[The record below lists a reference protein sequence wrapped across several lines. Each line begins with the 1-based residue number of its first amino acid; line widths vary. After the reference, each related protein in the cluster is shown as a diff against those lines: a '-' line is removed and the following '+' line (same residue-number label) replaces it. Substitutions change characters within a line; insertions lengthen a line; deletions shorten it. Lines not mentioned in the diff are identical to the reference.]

1 MSSPSICDLPVEE
14 RCRILVEA
22 LTDHALFLLDPEGRI
37 CSWNAA
43 ATRIT
48 GYTTDAILGHPLS
61 ILDAPDHGTE
71 SLGQDALRIAQDH
84 GKYDILSWCMREN
97 GSRFWA
103 SIVIDPLRSAQN
115 QLIGYAVIIRDITD
129 KRAADACLQ
138 QAREDLFHSQKL
150 EAIGQLTGGVVHDFN
165 NLLTVIVSG
174 TELADRYVGDEPRLK
189 RLIISMRE
197 AALRGEKLTKGL
209 LALSRRGTM
218 QPEPIDVV
226 RRVCTSVALLRQS
239 LCGDI
244 TIRHHVHDDVW
255 PIHADPR
262 QLDLALFNV
271 GISARDAMP
280 RGGRITVKAS
290 NVALAGEKADLHGEY
305 VSIAMHNTGIAMAAD
320 MKASALDDLLT
331 TRDVGRGYGL
341 GLKHACGFARQSGG
355 ALTIDCE
362 PDVGTTVTFYLPAV
376 RPGVAVRATMRAPD
390 MSQGRSDG
398 VPTAVM
404 ESNGQGEGTILLVED
419 DPDVSELTTGL
430 LESEGYAVK
439 TAEDGPTALRL
450 LRDGL
455 HADLVLSDIMMP
467 GGMNG
472 AELAVTIRE
481 EFPTVFVLLTT
492 GYAAAAASTLAQQ
505 FPVIRKPFRRA
516 ELMDTVGKILGG

>member
-22 LTDHALFLLDPEGRI
+22 LTDHALFLLDPEGHI

-43 ATRIT
+43 AGRIT
-48 GYTTDAILGHPLS
+48 GYTTDSILGRPLS
-61 ILDAPDHGTE
+61 VLDALDHGAE
-71 SLGQDALRIAQDH
+71 SQRLDVLRIAQDR
-84 GKYDILSWCMREN
+84 GKYDTLGWCLREN

-103 SIVIDPLRSAQN
+103 STVIDPLRNAQD

-138 QAREDLFHSQKL
+138 QAREDLFQSQKL

-174 TELADRYVGDEPRLK
+174 TELADRYVGDDLRLK
-189 RLIISMRE
+189 RLIVSMRE

-209 LALSRRGTM
+209 LALSRRGAM
-218 QPEPIDVV
+218 QPEPIDVAC
-226 RRVCTSVALLRQS
+226 RLNTSVALLRQS

-244 TIRHHVHDDVW
+244 TIRHHVHGDVW

-271 GISARDAMP
+271 GISARDAMLK
-280 RGGRITVKAS
+280 GGRITIKAS
-290 NVALAGEKADLHGEY
+290 NVALAGERADLHGEF
-305 VSIAMHNTGIAMAAD
+305 VSIAMHNTGMAMAAD

-362 PDVGTTVTFYLPAV
+362 PDVGTTVTFYLPAI
-376 RPGVAVRATMRAPD
+376 RPGVRSACGAMR
-390 MSQGRSDG
+390 
-398 VPTAVM
+398 
-404 ESNGQGEGTILLVED
+404 
-419 DPDVSELTTGL
+419 TG
-430 LESEGYAVK
+430 
-439 TAEDGPTALRL
+439 
-450 LRDGL
+450 
-455 HADLVLSDIMMP
+455 
-467 GGMNG
+467 G
-472 AELAVTIRE
+472 AAR
-481 EFPTVFVLLTT
+481 P
-492 GYAAAAASTLAQQ
+492 
-505 FPVIRKPFRRA
+505 
-516 ELMDTVGKILGG
+516 